1 MGPVGPGSG
10 GSEVRDSMG
19 LLGLGSGIRWVGS
32 GGSGVWWVRECSVV
46 QVQDGLDILMLKVY
60 GPNF

>member
-1 MGPVGPGSG
+1 MGSVGPGSG

-19 LLGLGSGIRWVGS
+19 LVGLGSGIRWVGS

-46 QVQDGLDILMLKVY
+46 QVQDGLDILML
-60 GPNF
+60 

>member
-10 GSEVRDSMG
+10 GSEVRDSMD
-19 LLGLGSGIRWVGS
+19 LLGSGSGIRWLGS

>member
-1 MGPVGPGSG
+1 MGQVGPGSG

-19 LLGLGSGIRWVGS
+19 LLGLGSGIRWLGS

-46 QVQDGLDILMLKVY
+46 QVQDRYLDAKGLRAQLLV
-60 GPNF
+60 